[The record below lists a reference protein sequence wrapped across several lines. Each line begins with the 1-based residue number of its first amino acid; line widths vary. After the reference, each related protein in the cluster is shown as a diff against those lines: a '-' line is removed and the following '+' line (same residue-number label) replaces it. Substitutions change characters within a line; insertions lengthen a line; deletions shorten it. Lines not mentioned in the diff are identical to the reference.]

1 MKNIITAIA
10 IATFI
15 LPAALSSC
23 SDWTEVESNKFQ
35 DHTVNLDR
43 SPEYYA
49 NLRAYKKSD
58 HQVMFGWFGEWFGGE
73 NSAFLG
79 NALRGAPDSVDI
91 LTIWSKTWTNLTD
104 AQKEDMRYVQQELG
118 TRVTFTVFSHN
129 MTNLFIG
136 NSPFPNEA
144 QYIPDAAKAL
154 SDTIF
159 KYGFDG
165 IDFDHECS
173 GKDLF
178 YNKVNMTTL
187 LVEMRKHLGPDK
199 LIMVDGNVALLT
211 PEGAACVDYAVGQN
225 YGATNAQSKYDAVD
239 HLFKPEQYIIT
250 ESFEASYATGGH
262 VLAQARWN
270 PTQGRKGGSGVYHIE
285 YEYARNP
292 EYKFVREAIQIMN
305 PAKK

>member
-1 MKNIITAIA
+1 MKNIVTAIA

-15 LPAALSSC
+15 LPVALSSC
-23 SDWTEVESNKFQ
+23 SDWTEVESKKFQ
-35 DHTVNLDR
+35 DQTVSLDK

-49 NLRAYKKSD
+49 NLRDYKKTD
-58 HQVMFGWFGEWFGGE
+58 HQVMFGWFGDWFGGE
-73 NSAFLG
+73 NSSFLG

-91 LTIWSKTWTNLTD
+91 LSIWSKTWANLTD
-104 AQKEDMRYVQQELG
+104 IQKEDLRYVQQELG

-136 NSPFPNEA
+136 NPPFENTAEN
-144 QYIPDAAKAL
+144 IPAAAKAL
-154 SDTIF
+154 ADTIF

-173 GKDLF
+173 GGDLL
-178 YNKVNMTTL
+178 YNKANMTTL
-187 LVEMRKHLGPDK
+187 LVEMRKNLGPDK

-262 VLAQARWN
+262 VLTQARWN